1 MKAWHVQD
9 NEGEYQQ
16 IIFAEKRSEAI
27 QKSEAIGWTE
37 YVNVR
42 AKRAKYCDDL
52 EKEPCAIIQA
62 QLDNGW
68 WLECHG
74 DKCSKQ
80 VTIDDKYTII
90 DGHIYCEECS
100 KN

>member
-9 NEGEYQQ
+9 TEGERQQ
-16 IIFAEKRSEAI
+16 IIFAKKRSDAI

-37 YVNVR
+37 FINVR

-62 QLDNGW
+62 QLEHGW
-68 WLECHG
+68 WLECNSN
-74 DKCSKQ
+74 KCVKQ
-80 VTIDDKYTII
+80 LTIEDEYAII
-90 DGHIYCEECS
+90 DGRIYCEKCS
-100 KN
+100 EN